1 MQIEYLIGKRLIT
14 LPDFISVFF
23 FTLFIYMGK
32 YYFKLTAKTNAR

>member
-23 FTLFIYMGK
+23 YFVHLHGEILF
-32 YYFKLTAKTNAR
+32 